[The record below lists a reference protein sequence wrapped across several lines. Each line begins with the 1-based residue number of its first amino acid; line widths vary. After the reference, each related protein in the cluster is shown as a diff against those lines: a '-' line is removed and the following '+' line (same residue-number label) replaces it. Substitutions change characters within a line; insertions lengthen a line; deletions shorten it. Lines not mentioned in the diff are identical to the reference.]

1 MTDFLVVGGG
11 IAGAAAGYFL
21 SRHGTVTLVEMEAA
35 PGYHATGRS
44 AALFSEYYGN
54 PPVRA
59 LTAASRA
66 FFTEPPDGFTEHPL
80 LTPRGV
86 VALCPPGAEE
96 LFEQALA
103 RGATAPVPA
112 YEIGPDEVAR
122 HCPVVRRDWFTRA
135 LLRPAAADIDVDALH
150 RGFLRAVTA
159 TGGLVLTR
167 ARVHEL
173 ARDGGGWRA
182 RTSAGDVRAAVVVN
196 AAGAW
201 ADEVAALA
209 GVRPVGLVPRRRT
222 AFLVDAPEDAGA
234 WPMVCDVT
242 ETFYCKPESGA
253 LLVSPVDATPAVPG
267 DARPDDLDVAIGL
280 ERLREATTL
289 PARRVRHAWAG
300 LRTSTPDDVPVVGP
314 DPAADGFHWL
324 AGLGGYGV
332 QIAPAVGRAL
342 AEAVAGERTAIT
354 GMNEMMA
361 AGRLLS

>member
-21 SRHGTVTLVEMEAA
+21 SRHGAVTLVEMETA

-54 PPVRA
+54 ETVRA
-59 LTAASRA
+59 LTAASRP
-66 FFTEPPDGFTEHPL
+66 FLTDPPAGFAEHPL

-86 VALCPPGAEE
+86 VALCPAGAEE
-96 LFEQALA
+96 LFETALA
-103 RGATAPVPA
+103 RGRSAPVPA

-122 HCPVVRRDWFTRA
+122 HCPVVRPEWFTRA

-150 RGFLRAVTA
+150 RGFLRGVTA
-159 TGGLVLTR
+159 AGGLVLTR
-167 ARVHEL
+167 ARLQEL
-173 ARDGGGWRA
+173 TRDGARWRA
-182 RTSAGDVRAAVVVN
+182 RTTAGEVRAAVVVN

-209 GVRPVGLVPRRRT
+209 GLRPVGLVPRRRT
-222 AFLVDAPEDAGA
+222 AFLVDGPEGASA

-242 ETFYCKPESGA
+242 ETFYVKPESGA
-253 LLVSPVDATPAVPG
+253 LLVSPADATPAVPG
-267 DARPDDLDVAIGL
+267 DARPEDLDVALGL

-300 LRTSTPDDVPVVGP
+300 LRTSVADDVPVVGP

-342 AEAVAGERTAIT
+342 AAAVAGGPDALTEV
-354 GMNEMMA
+354 NEMMA
-361 AGRLLS
+361 VKRLLS